1 MIEAIGQPRKQAAGH
16 LHLSL
21 KDSRPAVG
29 GDHRPHQGALPA
41 IRYAAL
47 ARLQFVL
54 GRGVNQIALAKRW
67 PVQAVRFAQ
76 KATGKINRAE
86 ATPQSTRCNHGQL
99 FKCWA
104 NAIAGVG

>member
-1 MIEAIGQPRKQAAGH
+1 M
-16 LHLSL
+16 
-21 KDSRPAVG
+21 G
-29 GDHRPHQGALPA
+29 GNHRPDQGGLP
-41 IRYAAL
+41 RF
-47 ARLQFVL
+47 RDVSL
-54 GRGVNQIALAKRW
+54 GLRQIASHGGVNQVALAKRW

-104 NAIAGVG
+104 NAVGGIG